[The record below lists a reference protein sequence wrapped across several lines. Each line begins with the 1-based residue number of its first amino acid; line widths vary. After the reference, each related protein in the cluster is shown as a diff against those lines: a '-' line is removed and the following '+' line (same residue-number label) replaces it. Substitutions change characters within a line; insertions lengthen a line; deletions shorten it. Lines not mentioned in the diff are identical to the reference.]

1 MSLYLAGTFADKSG
15 AILAINQLKTD
26 GFHAADLTV
35 FSDEPVELP
44 RGVLDRPSHMSL
56 VVVLGA
62 IAFFLM
68 VVGFVYYTQ
77 YDYRLVTGGMPIFS
91 FWPTGVVFYEITML
105 GAVLT
110 TTGWFIWESGLLR
123 RDRSVPVPSIEPEV
137 ICLRVR
143 CTAEKFSAASALL
156 EKAGAKKVSKLEK
169 AG

>member
-68 VVGFVYYTQ
+68 VVAFVYYTQ

-91 FWPTGVVFYEITML
+91 FWPTGVVFYEITMFGRRFL
-105 GAVLT
+105 PPRVGS
-110 TTGWFIWESGLLR
+110 SGR
-123 RDRSVPVPSIEPEV
+123 
-137 ICLRVR
+137 
-143 CTAEKFSAASALL
+143 AACCAAI
-156 EKAGAKKVSKLEK
+156 KASLFPLSSRK
-169 AG
+169 